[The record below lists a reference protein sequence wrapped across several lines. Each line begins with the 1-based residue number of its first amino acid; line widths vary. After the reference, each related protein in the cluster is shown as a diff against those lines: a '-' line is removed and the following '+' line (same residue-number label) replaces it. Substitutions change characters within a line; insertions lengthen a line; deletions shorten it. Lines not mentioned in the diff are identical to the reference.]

1 MTANALLSL
10 SRIVPSADAHATET
24 WIRIGNLVCA
34 GLGVL
39 LLAFAFVSISGAIV
53 SPGVVNVE
61 SNYKTVQH
69 LDGGIVAK
77 ILVKN
82 GDRVAE
88 GDVVVQLDPTAARAN
103 LAVAVA
109 RMHEFLIQQARL
121 EAERDRKPAIELPE
135 PVRAVMND
143 PTLARAITAQQAL
156 FDTRMSSR
164 TGELGVLRQKLEQT
178 GNDAAGVEKI
188 LAARR
193 KEAALNADE
202 LASVKPLFDRGF
214 ANQQRLLPIQR
225 EQARLEG
232 EVGRLSSEL
241 SKVRGVVAEAQL
253 KLQQSDKEFM
263 QQVADD
269 LRKVQASLAE
279 VAEQRTALEDKLRR
293 IDVRAPKSG
302 RIHAL
307 AVHTEGGVIQPAS
320 PILQIIPEGERLI
333 VDAQLPPTEIDK
345 VRKGQPAYIRFT
357 AFNARSTPRLDG
369 AVINI
374 SAAQITDSQG
384 RSHFTVQI
392 ALADGELAKIPT
404 GHTLVPGMPAE
415 VYIETGS
422 RTILSYFLKPL
433 TDAISR
439 SFRES

>member
-1 MTANALLSL
+1 MTAKALLSPA
-10 SRIVPSADAHATET
+10 RIVPAIDAHATAP

-39 LLAFAFVSISGAIV
+39 LAVFAFVSISGAVV

-69 LDGGIVAK
+69 LDGGIVAR

-109 RMHEFLIQQARL
+109 RMNEFLVQQARL
-121 EAERDRKPAIELPE
+121 EAERDRKPKIELPA
-135 PVRAVMND
+135 PVRSAMTD
-143 PTLARAITAQQAL
+143 PTLARAITAQQAM

-164 TGELGVLRQKLEQT
+164 NGELDVLRQKLEQA

-193 KEAALNADE
+193 KEAALNAEE
-202 LASVKPLFDRGF
+202 LAAVKPLFDRGF
-214 ANQQRLLPIQR
+214 ANQQRLMPIQR

-232 EVGRLSSEL
+232 EIGRLTSEL
-241 SKVRGVVAEAQL
+241 SKVKGVVAEAQL

-263 QQVADD
+263 QQVADE

-279 VAEQRTALEDKLRR
+279 VVEQRTALEDKLKR
-293 IDVRAPKSG
+293 IDVRAPKAG

-374 SAAQITDSQG
+374 SAAQITDNQG
-384 RSHFTVQI
+384 RSFFTVQI

-404 GHTLVPGMPAE
+404 GHALVPGMPAE

-433 TDAISR
+433 TDAMSR